1 MLVADTFTLFNH
13 AHCFSVLSVCLCF
26 LSGAAAMGRSLLL
39 RDAANEDR
47 ILERA
52 FAFFD
57 KDGNGEIDVAE
68 LR

>member
-1 MLVADTFTLFNH
+1 MPTP
-13 AHCFSVLSVCLCF
+13 LSVCLCCCR
-26 LSGAAAMGRSLLL
+26 GRSLLL
-39 RDAANEDR
+39 RDAANENR